1 MTLKLFVAYI
11 APFYMVMDNPCP
23 YYRPFRVTEEMSQ
36 DNRFIFVALANYAM
50 LSPITK
56 VGIVFGVPI
65 EFEIVSKARR
75 DCFLKLEVWWTSLIK
90 GV

>member
-11 APFYMVMDNPCP
+11 APFYMVMDNLCP
-23 YYRPFRVTEEMSQ
+23 YYKPFRVTEEMSQ

-65 EFEIVSKARR
+65 EFEIVSKAR
-75 DCFLKLEVWWTSLIK
+75 
-90 GV
+90 